1 MYLVLN
7 MVTAVCGYNLHNNV
21 ADSLL
26 GNQRESKISLHWTV
40 FLFPFHTTQS
50 VRDKTADLNFI
61 QPDKKSKERQP
72 GIEFELN
79 QCSDREQLKQLSIR

>member
-26 GNQRESKISLHWTV
+26 GNHRESKISLHWTV

-61 QPDKKSKERQP
+61 QPDKEVKGETAW
-72 GIEFELN
+72 
-79 QCSDREQLKQLSIR
+79 D